1 VVATTSAVTTRSPAT
16 TPLATSPTVASP
28 SVGSLPAQARIY
40 AAAAAAEYWVVDLTR
55 DLVHVHTEPGPG
67 GYASIVSRPFA
78 EPLEAAGVPVRL
90 AELLAD

>member
-1 VVATTSAVTTRSPAT
+1 M
-16 TPLATSPTVASP
+16 
-28 SVGSLPAQARIY
+28 
-40 AAAAAAEYWVVDLTR
+40 VDLTR